1 MATLLLVV
9 IYISFIG
16 LGIPDSLFGAAW
28 PAIYGEFSLPIS
40 FGSFVT
46 VTISCC
52 TVVSSV
58 LSSRVIGRFGTN
70 KVSAVSTALTAL
82 GLFGFSC
89 AGSFPW
95 LILCAIPLGLG
106 AGAIDTALNNY
117 VALHYSATHM
127 SFLHCFYG
135 VGVSLSPYILSL
147 VISGPAGWRGGYRVA
162 LCIQLCITALM
173 FLTLPVWAK
182 AHGKES
188 GGGEGRRLRSFAH
201 PGGAAHPRWKGM
213 CLLFITS
220 VGIDTT
226 CGTWG
231 STFLVEYKHMAADQ
245 AAGMVTFYYIGM
257 ALGRFLSGVL
267 ASRLHSW
274 KIIRLGQW
282 GAGRGGG
289 GAVAARPGHGL
300 RSGIVFGGIGQRPA
314 VPQLQLPYPGEL
326 RPPALPVRHGGADG
340 LLLCGLHG
348 HPYPLRGAGPADHR
362 GAAAPLPA
370 GVLCGDGPGH
380 LEGKAH
386 FACALL
392 KEKRQ
397 LPGISGGCLF

>member
-70 KVSAVSTALTAL
+70 KVSSLSTDL
-82 GLFGFSC
+82 
-89 AGSFPW
+89 SFPW

-188 GGGEGRRLRSFAH
+188 GGGEDVVSEALPIREVLRI
-201 PGGAAHPRWKGM
+201 PGVKGM

-220 VGIDTT
+220 VGIETT

-282 GAGRGGG
+282 VLGA
-289 GAVAARPGHGL
+289 AVVVLLLPAPAPVSAVGL
-300 RSGIVFGGIGQRPA
+300 FLVGLGNGPLFPNFNYLTPESFGPQRSQSVMGVQMAFSYVGSMGIPTLFGVLGQLTT
-314 VPQLQLPYPGEL
+314 V
-326 RPPALPVRHGGADG
+326 G
-340 LLLCGLHG
+340 LL
-348 HPYPLRGAGPADHR
+348 PLY
-362 GAAAPLPA
+362 LLVFFVVM
-370 GVLCGDGPGH
+370 VLATW
-380 LEGKAH
+380 KV
-386 FACALL
+386 
-392 KEKRQ
+392 KRI
-397 LPGISGGCLF
+397 LRVRS

>member
-188 GGGEGRRLRSFAH
+188 GGGEDVVS
-201 PGGAAHPRWKGM
+201 
-213 CLLFITS
+213 
-220 VGIDTT
+220 
-226 CGTWG
+226 
-231 STFLVEYKHMAADQ
+231 E
-245 AAGMVTFYYIGM
+245 
-257 ALGRFLSGVL
+257 
-267 ASRLHSW
+267 
-274 KIIRLGQW
+274 
-282 GAGRGGG
+282 
-289 GAVAARPGHGL
+289 
-300 RSGIVFGGIGQRPA
+300 
-314 VPQLQLPYPGEL
+314 
-326 RPPALPVRHGGADG
+326 ALPIREVLRI
-340 LLLCGLHG
+340 
-348 HPYPLRGAGPADHR
+348 PTMKPLD
-362 GAAAPLPA
+362 
-370 GVLCGDGPGH
+370 
-380 LEGKAH
+380 
-386 FACALL
+386 
-392 KEKRQ
+392 
-397 LPGISGGCLF
+397 